1 MSKPKAAALLAMDE
15 AEFLVA
21 IGPMVQSKPWKHIL
35 TCDSKGQHLCRKC
48 GQTWPTQA
56 EIRMLIDEPDELEM
70 WVAEE
75 KKIPRKG
82 CPVPD
87 PITDPLPVVV
97 EKLRKELTKEIAEN
111 AIPRLLS
118 AAGKICVLCIGSEYR
133 SAHQLFPFIWY
144 GLIATPKQQIVVLL
158 VAMKKVE
165 I

>member
-56 EIRMLIDEPDELEM
+56 DRFSAGTHKTSITQTEAQM

-75 KKIPRKG
+75 KKIPREG

-97 EKLRKELTKEIAEN
+97 EKLRKCNVDYSIFLD
-111 AIPRLLS
+111 AIKLVREVLGHSSS
-118 AAGKICVLCIGSEYR
+118 A
-133 SAHQLFPFIWY
+133 
-144 GLIATPKQQIVVLL
+144 GLDWWFWWKATPKQQIVVLL